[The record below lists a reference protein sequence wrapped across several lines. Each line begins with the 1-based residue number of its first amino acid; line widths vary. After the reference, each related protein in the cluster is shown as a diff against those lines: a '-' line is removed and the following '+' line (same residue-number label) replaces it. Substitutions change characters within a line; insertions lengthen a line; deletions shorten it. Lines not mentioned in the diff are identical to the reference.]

1 MWLINDGYKW
11 NEDRIFLSTI
21 TRSCHMV
28 NYTIKPRL
36 QIESP
41 LLELILFEVKR
52 KFNDQPYLRSLY
64 MSMIG
69 MAFYGLFRIGELT
82 LSKHTIKAANIPI
95 GSNKN
100 KILVVLHSSKMHGKE
115 SYPQKVKISSVDKYK
130 HHRKRFF
137 CPFELI

>member
-1 MWLINDGYKW
+1 
-11 NEDRIFLSTI
+11 
-21 TRSCHMV
+21 
-28 NYTIKPRL
+28 
-36 QIESP
+36 
-41 LLELILFEVKR
+41 
-52 KFNDQPYLRSLY
+52 

-69 MAFYGLFRIGELT
+69 MAFYGLLRIGELT
-82 LSKHTIKAANIPI
+82 LSKHTIKAANIHI

-100 KILVVLHSSKMHGKE
+100 KILVVLHSPKMHGKE